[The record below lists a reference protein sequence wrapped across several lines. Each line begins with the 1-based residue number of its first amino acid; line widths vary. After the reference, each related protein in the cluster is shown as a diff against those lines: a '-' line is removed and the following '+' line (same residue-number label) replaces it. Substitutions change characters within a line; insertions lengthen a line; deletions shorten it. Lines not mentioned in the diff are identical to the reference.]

1 MDDKFE
7 KLSKTVVELLN
18 ALEDV
23 SGGSVADR
31 SVSLEDADL
40 YNYDPGSWLNRQ
52 EIVDNRRALVNAVS
66 AEKWMEGAKAAMSL
80 LRMMGVA

>member
-1 MDDKFE
+1 MDEKFE

-18 ALEDV
+18 VLEDMA
-23 SGGSVADR
+23 GGSVADR
-31 SVSLEDADL
+31 PVSLEDADL
-40 YNYDPGSWLNRQ
+40 YNYNPGNWLGRQ

-80 LRMMGVA
+80 LRIMGVA